1 MARVLGEF
9 PVNSCLEA
17 GNNMTYKLDGN
28 KLLLAIPRA
37 EILDISVKDVIT
49 VEGFDGARYVWTD
62 HDSDFL
68 ENNPDADIFL
78 EIERTNADAYRA
90 TGILLK

>member
-1 MARVLGEF
+1 
-9 PVNSCLEA
+9 
-17 GNNMTYKLDGN
+17 MTYKLDGK

-49 VEGFDGARYVWTD
+49 VEGFEGAKYVWTD

-78 EIERTNADAYRA
+78 EIERTNADTYGA

>member
-1 MARVLGEF
+1 M
-9 PVNSCLEA
+9 N
-17 GNNMTYKLDGN
+17 YKLDGS

-37 EILDISVKDVIT
+37 DILDISVKDVIT
-49 VEGFDGARYVWTD
+49 IDGFDGAKYVWTD
-62 HDSDFL
+62 HDRDFL

-78 EIERTNADAYRA
+78 EIERTNEHAYKA